1 MAQRVWLCYT
11 RKCHLSESFAVP
23 AAPSRMVIE
32 IPVAEQVRLR
42 KQLRRAR
49 WGGWLALPILLLL
62 AQQRSPTAIA
72 DWLLC
77 SRSTV
82 YAAAWAWQ
90 QGCRPWET
98 TSGLSAGL
106 TPTRQRSLLALLR
119 KAPSVYGWC
128 RTRWSGAALAETL
141 GQRRGW
147 RVSAETVR
155 RWLHA
160 LAWRWK
166 RTKLAAQD
174 NDPDRVPKLARIRL
188 LWECLSPRQA
198 LLFADELDIH
208 LLPKSGYQW
217 MKKGTQVE
225 VMTPGKNEKRYW
237 AGAWDGRTG
246 QVHHRVWA
254 RKTNGLFRALLE
266 AVETAYPAR
275 RYDRIY
281 VVVDNYKIHKAQAV
295 QRWLASHPRIELVFL
310 PTYCPKANP
319 IERLFGDTHDKVTR
333 NHTRKQSWRLVE
345 DVKRHLARNG
355 PWRYRLS
362 EIYFTAEVTAM
373 MHCLKTQAKAIA

>member
-1 MAQRVWLCYT
+1 VP
-11 RKCHLSESFAVP
+11 AVP
-23 AAPSRMVIE
+23 SRIVIE
-32 IPVAEQVRLR
+32 ISAAEQVRLR

-49 WGGWLALPILLLL
+49 WGGWLTLHILLLL

-82 YAAAWAWQ
+82 YAAAWAWR
-90 QGCRPWET
+90 QGRRPWET
-98 TSGLSAGL
+98 AARLPAAL
-106 TPTRQRSLLALLR
+106 TPTRQCSLLGLLK

-128 RTRWSGAALAETL
+128 RTRWSCATLALTL
-141 GQRRGW
+141 EARRGW

-160 LAWRWK
+160 LDWRWK
-166 RTKLAAQD
+166 RAKLAAKD
-174 NDPDRVPKLARIRL
+174 NDPDRASKLARIRL
-188 LWECLSPRQA
+188 LWERLQPRQV

-225 VMTPGKNEKRYW
+225 VMTPGKNEKRYL
-237 AGAWDGRTG
+237 AGAWDRRTG
-246 QVHHRVWA
+246 QVHRCVWV

-266 AVETAYPAR
+266 TVETAYPAR

-281 VVVDNYKIHKAQAV
+281 LVVDNYKIHKAQAV
-295 QRWLASHPRIELVFL
+295 PRWLALHPRVELVFL
-310 PTYCPKANP
+310 PTCCPKANP

-333 NHTRKQSWRLVE
+333 NHTR
-345 DVKRHLARNG
+345 
-355 PWRYRLS
+355 
-362 EIYFTAEVTAM
+362 
-373 MHCLKTQAKAIA
+373 

>member
-1 MAQRVWLCYT
+1 M
-11 RKCHLSESFAVP
+11 P
-23 AAPSRMVIE
+23 AAPSRIVIE
-32 IPVAEQVRLR
+32 IPTAEQVRLR
-42 KQLRRAR
+42 QQLRRAR
-49 WGGWLALPILLLL
+49 WGGWLALHILLLL
-62 AQQRSPTAIA
+62 SQQRSPTAIA

-90 QGCRPWET
+90 QGRRPWEAA
-98 TSGLSAGL
+98 SGWSAGL
-106 TPTRQRSLLALLR
+106 TPTRQRSLLALLK
-119 KAPSVYGWC
+119 KAPSLYGWC
-128 RTRWSGAALAETL
+128 RTRWSCAALAETL

-160 LAWRWK
+160 LGWVWK
-166 RTKLAAQD
+166 RAKLAAKD
-174 NDPDRVPKLARIRL
+174 NDPNRVPKLARIRL
-188 LWECLSPRQA
+188 LWEGLRPRQA
-198 LLFADELDIH
+198 LLFADELDIQ

-217 MKKGTQVE
+217 MPKGTQVE
-225 VMTPGKNEKRYW
+225 VMTPGKNEKRYL
-237 AGAWDGRTG
+237 AGAWDIRTG
-246 QVHHRVWA
+246 QVHHRVWGC
-254 RKTNGLFRALLE
+254 KTNGLFRALLE

-295 QRWLASHPRIELVFL
+295 EQWLTTHPRIELVFL

-333 NHTRKQSWRLVE
+333 NHTRKQIWRLVE
-345 DVKRHLARNG
+345 DGKRHLAENG
-355 PWRYRLS
+355 PWHYRLS

-373 MHCLKTQAKAIA
+373 MPRLKAQAKAIA

>member
-1 MAQRVWLCYT
+1 V
-11 RKCHLSESFAVP
+11 
-23 AAPSRMVIE
+23 PSRIVIE
-32 IPVAEQVRLR
+32 ISAAEQVRLR
-42 KQLRRAR
+42 NHLRRAR
-49 WGGWLALPILLLL
+49 WGGWLTLHILLLL

-90 QGCRPWET
+90 QGRRPWELA
-98 TSGLSAGL
+98 SGLSAAPLLAGL
-106 TPTRQRSLLALLR
+106 TPTRQRSLLALLK
-119 KAPSVYGWC
+119 KAPSAYGWC
-128 RTRWSGAALAETL
+128 RTRWSCAALAETL
-141 GQRRGW
+141 QRRCGW

-160 LAWRWK
+160 SGWVWK
-166 RTKLAAQD
+166 RAKLAAKD
-174 NDPDRVPKLARIRL
+174 NDPERVSKLARIRGL
-188 LWECLSPRQA
+188 AEDLRSRQA

-217 MKKGTQVE
+217 RKKGTQIE
-225 VMTPGKNEKRYW
+225 VMTPGKNEKRYL
-237 AGAWDGRTG
+237 AGAWDLRTG
-246 QVHHRVWA
+246 QVHHCVWA
-254 RKTNGLFRALLE
+254 RKTNGLFRNLLE
-266 AVETAYPAR
+266 TVEAAYPAR
-275 RYDRIY
+275 RYDWIY

-295 QRWLASHPRIELVFL
+295 QRWLAAHPRIELVFL

-333 NHTRKQSWRLVE
+333 NHTRKQIWRLVE
-345 DVKRHLARNG
+345 DVKRHLAENG

-362 EIYFTAEVTAM
+362 EIYFTAEITAVVQR
-373 MHCLKTQAKAIA
+373 LKTQAKAIA

>member
-1 MAQRVWLCYT
+1 VP
-11 RKCHLSESFAVP
+11 AVP
-23 AAPSRMVIE
+23 SRIVIE
-32 IPVAEQVRLR
+32 ISAAEQVRLR

-49 WGGWLALPILLLL
+49 WGGWLTLHILLLL

-82 YAAAWAWQ
+82 YAAAWAWR
-90 QGCRPWET
+90 QGHCPWET
-98 TSGLSAGL
+98 AARLPAAL
-106 TPTRQRSLLALLR
+106 TPTRQRGLLALLK

-128 RTRWSGAALAETL
+128 RTRWSCASLAETL
-141 GQRRGW
+141 GKRRGW

-160 LAWRWK
+160 LDWRWK
-166 RTKLAAQD
+166 RAKLAAKD
-174 NDPDRVPKLARIRL
+174 NDPDRAPKLARIRL
-188 LWECLSPRQA
+188 LWERLQPRQV

-225 VMTPGKNEKRYW
+225 VMTPGKNEKRYL
-237 AGAWDGRTG
+237 AGAWDRRTG
-246 QVHHRVWA
+246 QVHHCVWA
-254 RKTNGLFRALLE
+254 RKTNGLFRTLLE
-266 AVETAYPAR
+266 TVETAYPAR

-281 VVVDNYKIHKAQAV
+281 VVVDNYKIHKAHAV
-295 QRWLASHPRIELVFL
+295 QRWLVLHRRVELVFL

-333 NHTRKQSWRLVE
+333 NHTRKQIWRLVE
-345 DVKRHLARNG
+345 DVKRHLAENG
-355 PWRYRLS
+355 PWPYRLS
-362 EIYFTAEVTAM
+362 EIYFTAEVTAAVQR
-373 MHCLKTQAKAIA
+373 LKTQMKASA